1 MKGSAILKSIRL
13 QNVRSL
19 ADTGEIPIK
28 PLTVLVG
35 GNSSGKS
42 TFLRTFPL
50 IRQSISKRIEGPI
63 LWAGDVDDYVDFG
76 SFKETKGPDK
86 KSIDISFT
94 FEIKNNGGIFGALNS
109 AKWYPKLE
117 TACLVDYCISIH
129 QKPSRAGRGEEV
141 STFEVKLN
149 AHKIVIENLR
159 RKNMP
164 YTIRVD
170 DKPLTLQF
178 DNDQKENSGSLQR
191 AISMF
196 VMVSQTIFGFQM
208 PDLSGIWDALE
219 EFVTQ
224 ACGNDFPQSFELTSF
239 LARVFLMEKDPLAY
253 LKNCTSNVQV
263 DDAAKTQEEREAA
276 EGVRTYIHE
285 FCERYALQN
294 KKRQEEI
301 KTWFILFTLYSNIQ
315 QIELYITRY
324 FRRVHYIAPL
334 RATAERFYR
343 LRNLAVDE
351 IDYQG
356 KNFAVFL
363 NSLSKEQLQDFQN
376 WTSKHFNFVVQLST
390 KAQHI
395 SVKIS
400 RSQNLAGVNI
410 SDSGFGYS
418 QILPIVAQLWF
429 LSSKLD
435 EKSGDDEE
443 MPIVIAIE
451 QPELHLHPALQ
462 AKLVDAFIACIKNA
476 EEHNRQF
483 QLIIETHSETM
494 VNRIGRNIARENF
507 SADDAEIVLFEKEF
521 DSNKSSV
528 RISRYNEDG
537 MLMDWPIGFFEAGG
551 I

>member
-76 SFKETKGPDK
+76 SFKETKGPNK

-94 FEIKNNGGIFGALNS
+94 FEINTTGGIFGTLPS
-109 AKWYPKLE
+109 AKLYPKQNPS
-117 TACLVDYCISIH
+117 CLVDYCISIH
-129 QKPSRAGRGEEV
+129 QKPSRFGRGEEV
-141 STFEVKLN
+141 STFEIKLN
-149 AHKIVIENLR
+149 THKIVIENLR

-164 YTIRVD
+164 YTISVD
-170 DKPLTLQF
+170 DKPLTQL
-178 DNDQKENSGSLQR
+178 DDDQKENGGNLQR
-191 AISMF
+191 FISMF
-196 VMVSQTIFGFQM
+196 VMISQTIFGFQM
-208 PDLSGIWDALE
+208 PSLNGVWDALE
-219 EFVTQ
+219 EFVVQ
-224 ACGNDFPQSFELTSF
+224 DKYDFPQSFELLSF
-239 LARVFLMEKDPLAY
+239 LARAFLTEENPLDY
-253 LKNCTSNVQV
+253 LKSCTNDIQLDEVNKIQGG
-263 DDAAKTQEEREAA
+263 REAA
-276 EGVRTYIHE
+276 EKIQAKVHE
-285 FCERYALQN
+285 FCERYELQN
-294 KKRQEEI
+294 KKRQDEI
-301 KTWFILFTLYSNIQ
+301 KTWFILFMLYSNIQ

-400 RSQNLAGVNI
+400 RNQNSAGVNI

-429 LSSKLD
+429 LSAKLD

-483 QLIIETHSETM
+483 QLIIETHSQTM

-507 SADDAEIVLFEKEF
+507 SADDAEVVLFEKEF